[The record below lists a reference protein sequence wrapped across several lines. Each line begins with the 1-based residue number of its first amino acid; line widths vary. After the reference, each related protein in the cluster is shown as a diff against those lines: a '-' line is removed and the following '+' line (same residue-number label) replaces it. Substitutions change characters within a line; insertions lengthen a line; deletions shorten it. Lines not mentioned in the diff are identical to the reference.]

1 MNFFD
6 AHFTDFRNDLTSADK
21 KFKYLRVISSFMV
34 FKRNHSMS
42 AMKKI
47 AFKLGSQKCELELRL
62 NNFIFQI
69 FNQKEYIADRPTHV
83 IIPTSGYD
91 KQPIS

>member
-1 MNFFD
+1 M
-6 AHFTDFRNDLTSADK
+6 TSPLQTK
-21 KFKYLRVISSFMV
+21 KFKYLRVHIFIHGFQEKPFHV
-34 FKRNHSMS
+34 CNE
-42 AMKKI
+42 KI

>member
-21 KFKYLRVISSFMV
+21 KFKYLRVITSFMV

-42 AMKKI
+42 AMKK
-47 AFKLGSQKCELELRL
+47 
-62 NNFIFQI
+62 
-69 FNQKEYIADRPTHV
+69 
-83 IIPTSGYD
+83 
-91 KQPIS
+91 